1 MSTPPGPGSAA
12 AASGWRPERLDLDAY
27 LARIDVP
34 RRAPSL
40 DALAELQAAH
50 VRTFTF
56 DDVDVLLGSHPG
68 VDLDAV
74 QAKLVGRGRGGYCFE
89 HVTLVAAALE
99 LLGYRVQRRLGRV
112 GPPGAQPR
120 THAVIVVDL
129 PDGGAAGR
137 DAGGGDT
144 AGPGAG
150 SGVTRV
156 LVDPGFG
163 FSLAAPVPLADGAVA
178 HPGGWEYRVRSVP
191 LGDARGWALH
201 RRPTGPVA
209 PELDTGDG
217 WELAH
222 THEEPP
228 SHPVDFV
235 AAHHYTST
243 FPGSLFRRA
252 LMLGRHEADGGGR
265 HVMLSHGAVTIR
277 RPGMPTEHTTLT
289 VAEVGE
295 WVRELAPQL
304 DAEERDVLL
313 RRVGELREADA
324 AEGRD

>member
-1 MSTPPGPGSAA
+1 M
-12 AASGWRPERLDLDAY
+12 
-27 LARIDVP
+27 
-34 RRAPSL
+34 
-40 DALAELQAAH
+40 
-50 VRTFTF
+50 RTFTF
-56 DDVDVLLGSHPG
+56 DDVDVLLGTHPG

-74 QAKLVGRGRGGYCFE
+74 QAKFVGRGRGGYCFE

-99 LLGYRVQRRLGRV
+99 QLGYRLQRRLGRV
-112 GPPGAQPR
+112 GPPGVQPR

-129 PDGGAAGR
+129 PDG
-137 DAGGGDT
+137 DT
-144 AGPGAG
+144 TGSSAG

-201 RRPTGPVA
+201 RRPTGSVV

-243 FPGSLFRRA
+243 FPGSIFRRA

-277 RPGMPTEHTTLT
+277 RPGMPTEHTALT

-304 DAEERDVLL
+304 DAEERDALL
-313 RRVGELREADA
+313 RRVAELREADA